1 MKHYALLWL
10 ILLFLLAD
18 SKVLFLILFNRTAQ
32 QALINSE
39 NKQTNKQLLIYFIL
53 YFSEHFL
60 YIFVQ

>member
-1 MKHYALLWL
+1 MEHYALLWL

-39 NKQTNKQLLIYFIL
+39 NKQTNNF
-53 YFSEHFL
+53 
-60 YIFVQ
+60 